1 MNTYLTEFDIVADE
15 IRRGLTESEFV
26 SLQATSD
33 VMRIMDTIRSQIGL
47 RYDNLEG

>member
-26 SLQATSD
+26 NLRATSD
-33 VMRIMDTIRSQIGL
+33 VMHILDTIRGQIGL
-47 RYDNLEG
+47 RYDDLER

>member
-1 MNTYLTEFDIVADE
+1 MNTYLNEFDIVADE

-33 VMRIMDTIRSQIGL
+33 VMHILDTIRGQIGL
-47 RYDNLEG
+47 EYNALES